1 MNTRVDSLSQEATLL
16 QTYTCDLPDSPGSFS
31 GEKFICGKQSD
42 GNFYVYAKQGHSLG
56 ESEVSIVLPPD
67 VKTKRYVIGSEATA
81 AHLLTRSDGT
91 SLLQMGVSGWVAIIM
106 SLDGTSMEGTFQFTT
121 YTGKKIQN
129 GSFDLVVATE
139 SGAHPPLALD

>member
-1 MNTRVDSLSQEATLL
+1 MNTRVEGLSQEAKLL
-16 QTYTCDLPDSPGSFS
+16 QAYTCDLPDPPGRFS

-67 VKTKRYVIGSEATA
+67 VKTKRYVIGTEATA
-81 AHLLTRSDGT
+81 TYMLTRPDGT
-91 SLLQMGVSGWVAIIM
+91 YLLQMGVSGWVAIIV
-106 SLDGTSMEGTFQFTT
+106 SADGTRVEGTFQFTT
-121 YTGKKIQN
+121 YTGKRIQN
-129 GSFDLVVATE
+129 GSFDLVVATK